1 MCMYMFETNSEGNV
15 LVIFKDKNKML
26 LDNKMNDG
34 TVAIVI

>member
-1 MCMYMFETNSEGNV
+1 MYMFETNSEGNV